1 MGKIE
6 EITRA
11 MEPLQECHH
20 DIITWY
26 AAEDR
31 IDILRVP
38 DSFKGW
44 NDFTLLFHT
53 KEKKMVRVFFRDI
66 LPHDSGKK
74 QISREEYVRTWS
86 VYSGENLFQ
95 CLHIP
100 YPHPSGDP
108 IQDLATLSREI
119 QANFSR
125 INDAFSDKNILKTH
139 LELSRSGLENLD
151 EIKQAFW
158 DASGFE

>member
-1 MGKIE
+1 MGKVE
-6 EITRA
+6 EITGA

-53 KEKKMVRVFFRDI
+53 HEKKDGPGIFPCQYFT
-66 LPHDSGKK
+66 
-74 QISREEYVRTWS
+74 SRPW
-86 VYSGENLFQ
+86 
-95 CLHIP
+95 
-100 YPHPSGDP
+100 
-108 IQDLATLSREI
+108 
-119 QANFSR
+119 
-125 INDAFSDKNILKTH
+125 
-139 LELSRSGLENLD
+139 
-151 EIKQAFW
+151 
-158 DASGFE
+158 